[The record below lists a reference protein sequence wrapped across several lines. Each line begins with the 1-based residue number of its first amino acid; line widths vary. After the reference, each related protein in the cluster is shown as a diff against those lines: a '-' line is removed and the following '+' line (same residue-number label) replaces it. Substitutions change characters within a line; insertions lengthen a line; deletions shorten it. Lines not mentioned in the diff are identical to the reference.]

1 MKKEKVIQSAVMLV
15 VSILVL
21 VGFTVAWFSGSLGDV
36 VAGGM
41 RMSAAEQGDIRIALE
56 SGGADISTLVGDD
69 KYVDVG
75 LEELTNIEFI
85 QKDENGNPITDG
97 SGNPVKVW
105 KMAPGAYGEVVFYVT
120 PLKQMVGSCT
130 VLPEVRLKKEDG
142 TLVTKENGEID
153 VPDGAGGT
161 KKVNVYEI
169 ANEHIIF
176 YYKADG
182 SDTPIYLNVTTVSG
196 EGGASVTTRESAV
209 FPLTW
214 DSGTNT
220 GNERE
225 VRLYWRWDYEYPPEG
240 RTIPSY
246 EGSSLTDQEKEAL
259 YDEQD
264 TIIGN
269 YIKQMNFHFEFTSSP
284 GTAPSP

>member
-1 MKKEKVIQSAVMLV
+1 MKKEKVIQSAVMLM

-56 SGGADISTLVGDD
+56 AGGADISTLEGDD

-75 LEELTNIEFI
+75 LEKLTNIEFI
-85 QKDENGNPITDG
+85 QKDAD
-97 SGNPVKVW
+97 GNPVKVW

-182 SDTPIYLNVTTVSG
+182 SDTPIYLNMTTVSG
-196 EGGASVTTRESAV
+196 EGRASVTTRESAV

-246 EGSSLTDQEKEAL
+246 QGSSLTDQEKAAL

-284 GTAPSP
+284 GTASSP